1 MHLEVSSHALVGTGD
16 AVRRAAGRL
25 DALALPAHAPDCGDL
40 AAEDA
45 VGALLAVSSESLAV
59 LAHELRCVAVLVD
72 VAAVDY
78 SRTEARLSGG
88 AGAGVTG

>member
-1 MHLEVSSHALVGTGD
+1 MHLEVTSQALVGTGD

-25 DALALPAHAPDCGDL
+25 DALGLPARAPDCDDL

-45 VGALLAVSSESLAV
+45 VRALLAVSAESLED
-59 LAHELRCVAVLVD
+59 LARELRAVAVLVD

-78 SRTEARLSGG
+78 ARTEARLSGG
-88 AGAGVTG
+88 ASG

>member
-1 MHLEVSSHALVGTGD
+1 MHLEVTSHALVGTGD

-25 DALALPAHAPDCGDL
+25 DALGLPARAPDCGDV

-45 VGALLAVSSESLAV
+45 VRALLAVSAESLTE
-59 LAHELRCVAVLVD
+59 LSRELRSVAVLVD

-78 SRTEARLSGG
+78 ARTEARLSGG
-88 AGAGVTG
+88 AAA

>member
-1 MHLEVSSHALVGTGD
+1 MHVEVTSDAMVDAGD

-25 DALALPAHAPDCGDL
+25 DALGLPSRGPDCGDL

-45 VGALLAVSSESLAV
+45 VLALLAVADESVVELAR
-59 LAHELRCVAVLVD
+59 ELRAVALLVD

-78 SRTEARLSGG
+78 ARTEARLGG
-88 AGAGVTG
+88 GDGAPP

>member
-1 MHLEVSSHALVGTGD
+1 MHLEVASQALAGTGD

-25 DALALPAHAPDCGDL
+25 DTLGLPARAPDCGDL

-45 VGALLAVSSESLAV
+45 VRALLAVSTESLARM
-59 LAHELRCVAVLVD
+59 ADELRSVAVLVD

-78 SRTEARLSGG
+78 ARTEARLSGG
-88 AGAGVTG
+88 APG

>member
-1 MHLEVSSHALVGTGD
+1 MHIEVTSHVLVGTGD

-25 DALALPAHAPDCGDL
+25 DALDLPTRAPDCGDL

-45 VGALLAVSSESLAV
+45 VRALLTVCAESLAE
-59 LAHELRCVAVLVD
+59 LARGLRSVAVLVD

-78 SRTEARLSGG
+78 ARTEARLSGREPR
-88 AGAGVTG
+88 

>member
-1 MHLEVSSHALVGTGD
+1 MHLEVTSPALVGTAD

-25 DALALPAHAPDCGDL
+25 DALALPTRAPDCGDL

-45 VGALLAVSSESLAV
+45 VRALIAVSAESLAD
-59 LAHELRCVAVLVD
+59 LGRELRSVTVLVD

-78 SRTEARLSGG
+78 ARTEARLSGG
-88 AGAGVTG
+88 APG

>member
-1 MHLEVSSHALVGTGD
+1 MHLEVTPHALVGTGD

-25 DALALPAHAPDCGDL
+25 DTLGLPVRAPDCGGL

-45 VGALLAVSSESLAV
+45 VRALLAVSAETLAG
-59 LAHELRCVAVLVD
+59 LARELRSVAVLVD

-78 SRTEARLSGG
+78 ARTEAQ
-88 AGAGVTG
+88 

>member
-1 MHLEVSSHALVGTGD
+1 MHLEVTSHALVGTGD

-25 DALALPAHAPDCGDL
+25 DALALPARAPDCGDL

-45 VGALLAVSSESLAV
+45 VRALLAVSAESLT
-59 LAHELRCVAVLVD
+59 ELSGELTAVAVLVD

-78 SRTEARLSGG
+78 ARTEARLSGG
-88 AGAGVTG
+88 AST